1 MEKLDFILQDMVVG
15 EFGKSTWHLV
25 LERCLASR
33 DFDQHIESY
42 GAQRVAA
49 QKPKMR
55 GVGCERDLSS
65 GSLLREAS
73 AEVLGTTA
81 SGLLEGLGGH
91 YARNLQKKCASPR
104 LSLTSGADFFLAA
117 AFYFNS
123 CSWILETV
131 VPGTLQVT
139 GGGDGW
145 LKIRCALREND
156 MGIFLR
162 GFLSE
167 IQGGLDGPA
176 AITHSETISPGGECI
191 HSFVS
196 RNGMANA
203 RENREDCLAGAKG

>member
-15 EFGKSTWHLV
+15 EFGKSTWLLI
-25 LERCLASR
+25 LERCLVHR

-49 QKPKMR
+49 QEQKLP
-55 GVGCERDLSS
+55 GEGCDLDISL
-65 GSLLREAS
+65 GSPLWDAA

-81 SGLLEGLGGH
+81 PCLLEGLGGR
-91 YARNLQKKCASPR
+91 YARRLQKERASPR
-104 LSLTSGADFFLAA
+104 RPLASDADFFLAI

-123 CSWILETV
+123 CSWILGTV

-139 GGGDGW
+139 SGAEGW

-156 MGIFLR
+156 MGAFLK

-176 AITHSETISPGGECI
+176 AIIHSETTSPRGESI
-191 HSFVS
+191 HSFVL
-196 RNGMANA
+196 RNGAEIQPEP
-203 RENREDCLAGAKG
+203 RTESLALVG